1 MAPNQSARQQ
11 KRSRLSDAAEQP
23 VRSNDERS
31 KRRRVQDAAA
41 KDSSQTTHESK
52 AVTVSKDDILT
63 ENAEAKQKTPAPWS
77 FSRPIGGRY
86 TNLDPILTQ
95 DET

>member
-1 MAPNQSARQQ
+1 MPANQSARQQ
-11 KRSRLSDAAEQP
+11 KRSRLSDAAFEKP
-23 VRSNDERS
+23 ARANDERS
-31 KRRRVQDAAA
+31 KRRRVSGANGNNS
-41 KDSSQTTHESK
+41 KTTESSK
-52 AVTVSKDDILT
+52 AVTVSSSDVQTQD
-63 ENAEAKQKTPAPWS
+63 AETKQKNPAPWS

>member
-1 MAPNQSARQQ
+1 MAASQSARQQ
-11 KRSRLSDAAEQP
+11 KRSRLSDATSEKPA
-23 VRSNDERS
+23 RANDERS
-31 KRRRVQDAAA
+31 KRRRVSGANEQN
-41 KDSSQTTHESK
+41 QPIESTK
-52 AVTVSKDDILT
+52 AVTVSSSHVQTQD
-63 ENAEAKQKTPAPWS
+63 AETKQKNPAPWS

>member
-1 MAPNQSARQQ
+1 MAANQSARQQ
-11 KRSRLSDAAEQP
+11 KRSRLSDAAEKP

-31 KRRRVQDAAA
+31 KRRRVSGANEKQ
-41 KDSSQTTHESK
+41 SSQTTKESK
-52 AVTVSKDDILT
+52 VVTVSNGDVQSTDV
-63 ENAEAKQKTPAPWS
+63 EGKQQTPAPWS

-86 TNLDPILTQ
+86 TNLDPILTE

>member
-1 MAPNQSARQQ
+1 MAANQSARQQ
-11 KRSRLSDAAEQP
+11 KRSRPSDAAEKP

-31 KRRRVQDAAA
+31 KKRRVSGANENQSPQSI
-41 KDSSQTTHESK
+41 KQSK
-52 AVTVSKDDILT
+52 TVTVSGSEIQT
-63 ENAEAKQKTPAPWS
+63 EDAETKQKAPAPWS

-86 TNLDPILTQ
+86 TNLDPILTE